1 MFAQI
6 SSKLLVP
13 RAPGAPAKRWVLWL
27 AAMRAWLFLLLLL
40 VLFEVWARVSYG
52 ATFVF
57 SAYNAQS
64 IAVFAV
70 APLLLALG
78 ETFVIIAGGIDLSV
92 GFIMGLSAVIAA
104 VATNA
109 AGSVLPPVA
118 AMLAGVLGGLAVS
131 LVPGLIN
138 GALISKLKVPP
149 FIGTLGMYGVARGV
163 AFLLANGTTVPV
175 SNPWMAAL
183 GNGRVAGV
191 PVVVI
196 VTAVFV
202 LVMHYLLGQ
211 TRFGQHTYA
220 VGASEQA
227 AVRSGIGVGRH
238 TRKLYLLSALCAGIG
253 GVLYTARLHR
263 RSRAGGRT
271 AAARLDRRGSDRW
284 REPLRRFRHHS
295 RHGRGLAGHRGDPVR
310 ARLHRRGA
318 LLAVR
323 RRGHRHHHLGAGRPD
338 AAQARRRSL
347 MSLAPS
353 SAPIL
358 DVRQVF
364 KRFGGVEALKG
375 VSLQL
380 HPGEVVAL
388 AGDNGAGKSTL
399 TKMISGVYAADGGEI
414 RLDGQPIRFATP
426 EAARGAGI
434 ETIYQDLALAD
445 NLSIGANIFLGRE
458 PMRRAFGF
466 LPMLDRR
473 AMAKAAKETMAT
485 LDFHVD
491 RLDAPV
497 GRFSGGAAPGR
508 GHRPGDLLE
517 RPRHP
522 DGRADCGARRAGTA
536 QGAVPHPPPEGT
548 GARRHLHLA
557 QPAGYLRGVGPHRHP
572 ASRQPRG

>member
-109 AGSVLPPVA
+109 AGSVLPPFA
-118 AMLAGVLGGLAVS
+118 AMLAGVVAGLAVS

-149 FIGTLGMYGVARGV
+149 FIGTLGMYGVARGT

-196 VTAVFV
+196 VTVLFV

-253 GVLYTARLHR
+253 GVLYTARFT
-263 RSRAGGRT
+263 AG
-271 AAARLDRRGSDRW
+271 
-284 REPLRRFRHHS
+284 
-295 RHGRGLAGHRGDPVR
+295 
-310 ARLHRRGA
+310 
-318 LLAVR
+318 
-323 RRGHRHHHLGAGRPD
+323 
-338 AAQARRRSL
+338 AAQAGEPLLLDSIAAVVIGGASL
-347 MSLAPS
+347 
-353 SAPIL
+353 
-358 DVRQVF
+358 
-364 KRFGGVEALKG
+364 FGGSGTILGTVAGSLVIAVIQYGLVFIDVEPFW
-375 VSLQL
+375 QF
-380 HPGEVVAL
+380 VAVGIVIIISVL
-388 AGDNGAGKSTL
+388 VDQTQRKLGGD
-399 TKMISGVYAADGGEI
+399 
-414 RLDGQPIRFATP
+414 R
-426 EAARGAGI
+426 
-434 ETIYQDLALAD
+434 
-445 NLSIGANIFLGRE
+445 
-458 PMRRAFGF
+458 
-466 LPMLDRR
+466 
-473 AMAKAAKETMAT
+473 
-485 LDFHVD
+485 
-491 RLDAPV
+491 
-497 GRFSGGAAPGR
+497 
-508 GHRPGDLLE
+508 
-517 RPRHP
+517 
-522 DGRADCGARRAGTA
+522 
-536 QGAVPHPPPEGT
+536 
-548 GARRHLHLA
+548 
-557 QPAGYLRGVGPHRHP
+557 
-572 ASRQPRG
+572 